1 MYESLKVIT
10 DQNTVDLYS
19 VDTVSVNTEQS
30 KVFMITFRLH
40 HLHEFVRMTSFK
52 TIIIILRLQKNR
64 ARYDLRKF
72 FYQ

>member
-30 KVFMITFRLH
+30 KFFMITFRLH
-40 HLHEFVRMTSFK
+40 NLHEFV
-52 TIIIILRLQKNR
+52 
-64 ARYDLRKF
+64 
-72 FYQ
+72 